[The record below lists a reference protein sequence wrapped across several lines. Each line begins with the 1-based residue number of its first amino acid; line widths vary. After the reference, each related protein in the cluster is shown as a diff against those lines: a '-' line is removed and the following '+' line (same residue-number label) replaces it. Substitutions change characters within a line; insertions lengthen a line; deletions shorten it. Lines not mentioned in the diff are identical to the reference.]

1 MADEVKEAQAPAPA
15 AADQAASGASLID
28 ELVEA
33 TRVKPSDE
41 AFAITKQGL
50 QAFIADLLEPQ
61 RATEKVSQAS
71 VDRMIAELDQ
81 RLCQQVDEILHSPE
95 VQKLESAWRSL
106 KFLIDRTD
114 FRENNRIEIM
124 SVTKEKLL
132 EDFEDAP
139 EITKSGLYKT
149 VYTAEF
155 GQFGGHP
162 YGAILSNYEF
172 GPGAQDIKLLQ
183 NVASVA
189 AMAHAPF
196 LGAAGPEFF
205 GINDFSALPNLK
217 DLASIFEMP
226 QYAKWNSF
234 RESDD
239 SRFVG
244 LVMPHFLLRLPYG
257 ADTIPAKK
265 FDYRENVSQSSN
277 QYLWG
282 NATFA
287 FASRL
292 TDSFAKFRWCANII
306 GPQGGGAVEDL
317 PLYHYEAMGET
328 QTKIPTEVLISE
340 RREYELAEQGFIA
353 LTMRKDSDNAAFFS
367 ANSCQKPK
375 FFGQTKEGKEAELNY
390 KLGTQLPYMF
400 VVSRLAHYIKVIQRE
415 NIGTWKDRND
425 LEKELNEWIRQYVAD
440 MDNPAPGVRSRRP
453 LRKAEITV
461 SDVEGDP
468 GWYKVSMKIS
478 PHFKYMG
485 SSFTLSLVGKLDKA

>member
-1 MADEVKEAQAPAPA
+1 MADEVKETQAAPA
-15 AADQAASGASLID
+15 AAEQAPTGASLID

-50 QAFIADLLEPQ
+50 RAFISDLLEPQ

-81 RLCQQVDEILHSPE
+81 RLCKQVDEILHDPD

-183 NVASVA
+183 NVGSIA

-205 GINDFSALPNLK
+205 GINDFSTLPNLK

-226 QYAKWNSF
+226 QFAKWNSF
-234 RESDD
+234 RDSDD

-265 FDYRENVSQSSN
+265 FDYREDVSQRSG
-277 QYLWG
+277 QYFWG

-287 FASRL
+287 FA
-292 TDSFAKFRWCANII
+292 
-306 GPQGGGAVEDL
+306 AV
-317 PLYHYEAMGET
+317 
-328 QTKIPTEVLISE
+328 
-340 RREYELAEQGFIA
+340 
-353 LTMRKDSDNAAFFS
+353 
-367 ANSCQKPK
+367 
-375 FFGQTKEGKEAELNY
+375 
-390 KLGTQLPYMF
+390 
-400 VVSRLAHYIKVIQRE
+400 
-415 NIGTWKDRND
+415 
-425 LEKELNEWIRQYVAD
+425 
-440 MDNPAPGVRSRRP
+440 
-453 LRKAEITV
+453 
-461 SDVEGDP
+461 
-468 GWYKVSMKIS
+468 
-478 PHFKYMG
+478 
-485 SSFTLSLVGKLDKA
+485 